1 MSQSKQ
7 SPDMQFL
14 EEARLITRWTRRYAQ
29 SRSFPVLVFLA
40 FFIAYWFGFIG
51 ITMAGGWALHN
62 QHMILFWA
70 CVAAGVALLG
80 LVVWVSV
87 PRWGGRRM
95 ERIGYRY
102 YEREGGLTPA
112 PPLPRERMM
121 KGGLIAGSLFGGA
134 LLTHMG
140 LGIAGYLPIAYGQPI
155 SALYVVPFTVF
166 LALANRTYIKLLV
179 PVLYGLHAILLVS
192 GVPFRFWSDPAQD
205 VPFTIMGYMLLA
217 ALIGHVYNRYAL
229 ARLKRIARTSDTP
242 EVH

>member
-51 ITMAGGWALHN
+51 LTMAGGWALHN
-62 QHMILFWA
+62 EHMILFWA
-70 CVAAGVALLG
+70 CVAACVALLG
-80 LVVWVSV
+80 LVIWVSV
-87 PRWGGRRM
+87 PGWGGRWM

-102 YEREGGLTPA
+102 YEREGSLTPT
-112 PPLPRERMM
+112 PSRPRQHM
-121 KGGLIAGSLFGGA
+121 KKIGLIAGSLFIAA
-134 LLTHMG
+134 LSTHIG
-140 LGIAGYLPIAYGQPI
+140 LGIAGYASPAYSQPI

-166 LALANRTYIKLLV
+166 LALANRTYIQLLV

-205 VPFTIMGYMLLA
+205 MPFAIMGYMVLA
-217 ALIGHVYNRYAL
+217 ALIGHAYNRYAL